1 MVISR
6 PGVRSKEEEGIPLD
20 FNALVRSDSCDLQD
34 NEPSNDEGEVKII
47 DNERDLQRG
56 IESQRARTGD

>member
-20 FNALVRSDSCDLQD
+20 FNALVRRDSCDLDRRRIQR
-34 NEPSNDEGEVKII
+34 VKE
-47 DNERDLQRG
+47 D
-56 IESQRARTGD
+56 